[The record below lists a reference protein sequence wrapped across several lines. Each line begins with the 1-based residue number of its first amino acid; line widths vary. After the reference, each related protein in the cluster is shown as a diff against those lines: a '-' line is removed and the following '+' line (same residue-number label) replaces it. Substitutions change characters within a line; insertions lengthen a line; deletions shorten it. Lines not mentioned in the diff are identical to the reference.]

1 MSFKEFNLDNQLIQG
16 IEAMGFEKP
25 TPIQE
30 KVMPGILE
38 GRDVI
43 ATAQTGTGKTAAFLL
58 PIVNK
63 IITSKHDDHI
73 KALIIVPTR
82 ELAIQIDQ
90 NLEGLAYFTR
100 ISSLPVY
107 GGGAGELFV
116 REKNALIHGADIV
129 TCTPGRMQ
137 AHLKMG
143 YVSFKDLQ
151 FLVLDEADRML
162 DMGFYDDIMNII
174 AHLPVKR
181 QNLLFSATMPAKFR
195 DLARKVTNDPLEISV
210 AISKPPEKILQVA
223 FVVYENQKIPLLKHV
238 LNAKH
243 LRSVIVFCS
252 KKIVAKELN
261 RELKKAGFS
270 SYDIHSDLDQAT
282 RNTVITSFK
291 NKQHLVLVATDIV
304 SRGIDVE
311 DIDLV
316 INYDVPSDGED
327 YVHRIGRTARAE
339 SRGAAFTFITKEDQ
353 RKFHN
358 IEKLLG
364 KPVSK
369 AKLPE
374 SIGAGPEYNPEQF
387 DHKKKNKKRFSEKKR
402 SFEKNKTKS
411 HPGKKGSH
419 SDRKK
424 THSRHKDSHSRNR

>member
-1 MSFKEFNLDNQLIQG
+1 MSFKKFNLDDRLIQG
-16 IEAMGFEKP
+16 IGSMGFEKP

-30 KVMPGILE
+30 QVIPAILD
-38 GRDVI
+38 GKDMI

-90 NLEGLAYFTR
+90 NLEGLAYFTH

-107 GGGAGELFV
+107 GGGAGELYV

-143 YVSFKDLQ
+143 YVSFKDLKY
-151 FLVLDEADRML
+151 LVLDEADRML

-174 AHLPVKR
+174 SHLPGKR
-181 QNLLFSATMPAKFR
+181 QNLLFSATMPDKFR
-195 DLARKVTNDPLEISV
+195 ALAKKVANDPQEVNI
-210 AISKPPEKILQVA
+210 AISKPPDKIMQVA
-223 FVVYENQKIPLLKHV
+223 FVIYDNQKVALLKHV

-252 KKIVAKELN
+252 KKVIAKELN

-270 SYDIHSDLDQAT
+270 SYDIHSDLDQET
-282 RNTVITSFK
+282 RNKVITSFK
-291 NKQHLVLVATDIV
+291 NKQHMVLVATDIV
-304 SRGIDVE
+304 SRGIDVD
-311 DIDLV
+311 DIDLI

-327 YVHRIGRTARAE
+327 YVHRVGRTARAE
-339 SRGAAFTFITKEDQ
+339 SKGAAFTFINKEDQ
-353 RKFHN
+353 QKFSG

-369 AKLPE
+369 AKLPDFLGE
-374 SIGAGPEYNPEQF
+374 GPVYNPKPDRAYKKKKKF
-387 DHKKKNKKRFSEKKR
+387 HSGKKKNKKHFKR
-402 SFEKNKTKS
+402 K
-411 HPGKKGSH
+411 
-419 SDRKK
+419 
-424 THSRHKDSHSRNR
+424 

>member
-1 MSFKEFNLDNQLIQG
+1 
-16 IEAMGFEKP
+16 MGFENP

-30 KVMPGILE
+30 QVIPAILE
-38 GRDVI
+38 GKDLI

-63 IITSKHDDHI
+63 IITTKHDDHI

-90 NLEGLAYFTR
+90 HLEGLSYFTH

-107 GGGAGELFV
+107 GGGAGDLFL
-116 REKNALIHGADIV
+116 REKKALIHGADIV

-143 YVSFKDLQ
+143 YVSFKDLKY
-151 FLVLDEADRML
+151 LVLDEADRML

-174 AHLPVKR
+174 SHLPEKR
-181 QNLLFSATMPAKFR
+181 QNLLFSATMPDKFR
-195 DLARKVTNDPLEISV
+195 ALAKKVANDPLEVNI
-210 AISKPPEKILQVA
+210 AISKPPDKILQVG
-223 FVVYENQKIPLLKHV
+223 FVVYDNQKVALLKHV

-243 LRSVIVFCS
+243 LKSVIVFCS
-252 KKIVAKELN
+252 KKVIAKELN

-270 SYDIHSDLDQAT
+270 SYDIHSDLDQET
-282 RNTVITSFK
+282 RNKVITSFK
-291 NKQHLVLVATDIV
+291 NKQHMVLVATDIV
-304 SRGIDVE
+304 SRGIDVD

-316 INYDVPSDGED
+316 INYEVPSDGED
-327 YVHRIGRTARAE
+327 YVHRVGRTARAE
-339 SRGAAFTFITKEDQ
+339 SKGAAFTFINKEDQ
-353 RKFHN
+353 QKFSN

-374 SIGAGPEYNPEQF
+374 SLGEGPAYDPKPERGKK
-387 DHKKKNKKRFSEKKR
+387 HKKK
-402 SFEKNKTKS
+402 S
-411 HPGKKGSH
+411 HSGKKKH
-419 SDRKK
+419 KKPFRKK
-424 THSRHKDSHSRNR
+424 

>member
-1 MSFKEFNLDNQLIQG
+1 MSFLQFNLDDRLIQG
-16 IEAMGFEKP
+16 IDSMGFKNP
-25 TPIQE
+25 TPIQQQ
-30 KVMPGILE
+30 VIPGILE

-58 PIVNK
+58 PIVNR
-63 IITSKHDDHI
+63 IITASKHDDHI

-90 NLEGLAYFTR
+90 NLEGLAYYTH

-107 GGGAGELFV
+107 GGGVGELYL
-116 REKNALIHGADIV
+116 REKKALEHGADIV

-143 YVSFKDLQ
+143 YVSFKDLKY
-151 FLVLDEADRML
+151 LVLDEADRML

-174 AHLPVKR
+174 SNLPSHR

-195 DLARKVTNDPLEISV
+195 ELARKVARDPLEINV
-210 AISKPPEKILQVA
+210 AVSKPPEKILQVA
-223 FVVYENQKIPLLKHV
+223 FIVHDQQKLPLLKHL

-243 LRSVIVFCS
+243 LRSVIIFCS
-252 KKIVAKELN
+252 KKVKAKELN
-261 RELKKAGFS
+261 RELNKAGFS
-270 SYDIHSDLDQAT
+270 SFDIHSDLDQQT
-282 RNTVITSFK
+282 RNKVITSFK
-291 NKQHLVLVATDIV
+291 NKQHTILVATDIM

-327 YVHRIGRTARAE
+327 YVHRVGRTARAE
-339 SRGAAFTFITKEDQ
+339 SKGAAFTFVNMEDQ
-353 RKFHN
+353 RKFKS

-374 SIGAGPEYNPEQF
+374 FLGSGPEYNSKTG
-387 DHKKKNKKRFSEKKR
+387 DKKSKNKKFQ
-402 SFEKNKTKS
+402 
-411 HPGKKGSH
+411 PP
-419 SDRKK
+419 RKK
-424 THSRHKDSHSRNR
+424 FNKHKQKD

>member
-1 MSFKEFNLDNQLIQG
+1 MSFKKFNLDDRLIQG
-16 IEAMGFEKP
+16 IDSMGFENP

-30 KVMPGILE
+30 QVIPAILD
-38 GRDVI
+38 GKDMI

-63 IITSKHDDHI
+63 IITTKHDDHI

-90 NLEGLAYFTR
+90 NLEGLAYFTH

-107 GGGAGELFV
+107 GGGAGDLFL
-116 REKNALIHGADIV
+116 REKKALIHGADIV

-143 YVSFKDLQ
+143 YVSFKDLKC
-151 FLVLDEADRML
+151 LVLDEADRML

-174 AHLPVKR
+174 SHLPEKR
-181 QNLLFSATMPAKFR
+181 QNLLFSATMPDKFR
-195 DLARKVTNDPLEISV
+195 SLAKKVANDPQEVNI
-210 AISKPPEKILQVA
+210 AISKPPDRILQVA
-223 FVVYENQKIPLLKHV
+223 FVVYDKQKVELLKHV

-252 KKIVAKELN
+252 KKIMAKELN

-270 SYDIHSDLDQAT
+270 SYDIHSDLDQET
-282 RNTVITSFK
+282 RNEVITSFK
-291 NKQHLVLVATDIV
+291 NKQHMVLVATDIV
-304 SRGIDVE
+304 SRGIDVD

-327 YVHRIGRTARAE
+327 YVHRVGRTARAE
-339 SRGAAFTFITKEDQ
+339 SKGAAFTFINIEDQ
-353 RKFHN
+353 QKFSV

-374 SIGAGPEYNPEQF
+374 FLGEGPAYDPKPAWGKQHKKKF
-387 DHKKKNKKRFSEKKR
+387 HSGKKKNKKHFKK
-402 SFEKNKTKS
+402 K
-411 HPGKKGSH
+411 
-419 SDRKK
+419 
-424 THSRHKDSHSRNR
+424 

>member
-1 MSFKEFNLDNQLIQG
+1 
-16 IEAMGFEKP
+16 
-25 TPIQE
+25 
-30 KVMPGILE
+30 
-38 GRDVI
+38 
-43 ATAQTGTGKTAAFLL
+43 L
-58 PIVNK
+58 PIVNR

-90 NLEGLAYFTR
+90 NLEGLAYFTP

-107 GGGAGELFV
+107 GGGVGELFV

-143 YVSFKDLQ
+143 YVNFDDLQ
-151 FLVLDEADRML
+151 YLVLDEADRML

-174 AHLPVKR
+174 SHLPQKR
-181 QNLLFSATMPAKFR
+181 QNLLFSATMPNKFR
-195 DLARKVTNDPLEISV
+195 ELAKKVVQDPMEVNV
-210 AISKPPEKILQVA
+210 AISKPPEKILQVS
-223 FVVYENQKIPLLKHV
+223 FIIYENQKLSLLKH
-238 LNAKH
+238 LLIAKH

-252 KKIVAKELN
+252 KKIKAKELN
-261 RELKKAGFS
+261 RELTKAGFS
-270 SYDIHSDLDQAT
+270 SFDIHSDLDQAT
-282 RNTVITSFK
+282 RNKVITSFK
-291 NKQHLVLVATDIV
+291 NKQHMILVATDIM

-327 YVHRIGRTARAE
+327 YVHRVGRTARAE
-339 SRGAAFTFITKEDQ
+339 SKGAAFTFVNVEDQ
-353 RKFHN
+353 QKFAR

-374 SIGAGPEYNPEQF
+374 FLGEGPEYNPKPH
-387 DHKKKNKKRFSEKKR
+387 HKKKKEKRFHKPKKKLKKPH
-402 SFEKNKTKS
+402 SK
-411 HPGKKGSH
+411 GKP
-419 SDRKK
+419 KK
-424 THSRHKDSHSRNR
+424 H

>member
-1 MSFKEFNLDNQLIQG
+1 LSFLNFNLDDRLIQG
-16 IEAMGFEKP
+16 IESMGFKNP

-30 KVMPGILE
+30 QVIPGILK
-38 GRDVI
+38 GNDII

-58 PIVNK
+58 PIVNR
-63 IITSKHDDHI
+63 IITTKHDDHI

-90 NLEGLAYFTR
+90 NLEGLAYFTH

-107 GGGAGELFV
+107 GGGAGDLFL
-116 REKNALIHGADIV
+116 REKKALMHGSDIV

-151 FLVLDEADRML
+151 YLVLDEADRML

-174 AHLPVKR
+174 SHLPVRR
-181 QNLLFSATMPAKFR
+181 QNLLFSATMPNKFR
-195 DLARKVTNDPLEISV
+195 DLAKKVTNNPQEINISM
-210 AISKPPEKILQVA
+210 SKPPEKILQVS
-223 FVVYENQKIPLLKHV
+223 FIIYENQKLPLLKHV

-243 LRSVIVFCS
+243 LKSVLIFCS
-252 KKIVAKELN
+252 KKVKAKELN
-261 RELKKAGFS
+261 RELTKAGFS
-270 SYDIHSDLDQAT
+270 SYDIHSDLDQET
-282 RNTVITSFK
+282 RNRVITSFK
-291 NKQHLVLVATDIV
+291 NKQHTILVATDIM

-327 YVHRIGRTARAE
+327 YVHRVGRTARAE
-339 SRGAAFTFITKEDQ
+339 SKGAAFTFVNVDDQ
-353 RKFHN
+353 QKFSY

-369 AKLPE
+369 ARLPE
-374 SIGAGPEYNPEQF
+374 FLGDGPEYNPRSGSR
-387 DHKKKNKKRFSEKKR
+387 KKNVRKFNKPNKKRGNSHQRNKVNKKR
-402 SFEKNKTKS
+402 
-411 HPGKKGSH
+411 
-419 SDRKK
+419 
-424 THSRHKDSHSRNR
+424 

>member
-1 MSFKEFNLDNQLIQG
+1 MSFIKFNLDDRLIQG
-16 IEAMGFEKP
+16 IESMGFEKP

-30 KVMPGILE
+30 QVIPGILD
-38 GRDVI
+38 GQDII

-58 PIVNK
+58 PIVNR

-90 NLEGLAYFTR
+90 NLEGLSYFTH

-107 GGGAGELFV
+107 GGGVGELFL
-116 REKNALIHGADIV
+116 REKKALVHGADIV

-137 AHLKMG
+137 AHIKMG
-143 YVSFKDLQ
+143 YVNFDDLQ
-151 FLVLDEADRML
+151 YLVLDEADRML

-174 AHLPVKR
+174 SHLPEKR
-181 QNLLFSATMPAKFR
+181 QNLLFSATMPGKFR
-195 DLARKVTNDPLEISV
+195 DLGRKVANNPLEV
-210 AISKPPEKILQVA
+210 NVEISKPPEKILQVC
-223 FVVYENQKIPLLKHV
+223 FILYEKQKLSLLKH
-238 LNAKH
+238 LLIAKH

-252 KKIVAKELN
+252 KKIKAKELN

-270 SYDIHSDLDQAT
+270 SFDIHSDLDQAT
-282 RNTVITSFK
+282 RNKVITSFK
-291 NKQHLVLVATDIV
+291 NKQHMILVATDIV

-327 YVHRIGRTARAE
+327 YVHRVGRTARAE
-339 SRGAAFTFITKEDQ
+339 SKGAAFTFVNVEDQ
-353 RKFHN
+353 QKFAN

-369 AKLPE
+369 AKLPDFLE
-374 SIGAGPEYNPEQF
+374 EGPEYKPKTSHQ
-387 DHKKKNKKRFSEKKR
+387 KKKGKKFHK
-402 SFEKNKTKS
+402 
-411 HPGKKGSH
+411 PGKKH
-419 SDRKK
+419 KK
-424 THSRHKDSHSRNR
+424 PHFKHKGKKH

>member
-1 MSFKEFNLDNQLIQG
+1 MSFKKFNLDDRLIQG
-16 IEAMGFEKP
+16 IGSMGFEKP

-30 KVMPGILE
+30 QVIPAILD
-38 GRDVI
+38 GKDMI

-90 NLEGLAYFTR
+90 NLEGLAYFTH

-107 GGGAGELFV
+107 GGGAGDLYV

-143 YVSFKDLQ
+143 YVSFKDLKY
-151 FLVLDEADRML
+151 LVLDEADRML

-174 AHLPVKR
+174 SHLPGKR
-181 QNLLFSATMPAKFR
+181 QNLLFSATMPDKFR
-195 DLARKVTNDPLEISV
+195 ALAKKVANDPQEVNI
-210 AISKPPEKILQVA
+210 AISKPPDKIMQVA
-223 FVVYENQKIPLLKHV
+223 FVIYDNQKVALLKHV

-252 KKIVAKELN
+252 KKVIAKELN

-270 SYDIHSDLDQAT
+270 SYDIHSDLDQET
-282 RNTVITSFK
+282 RNKVITSFK
-291 NKQHLVLVATDIV
+291 NKQHMVLVATDIV
-304 SRGIDVE
+304 SRGIDVD
-311 DIDLV
+311 DIDLI

-327 YVHRIGRTARAE
+327 YVHRVGRTARAE
-339 SRGAAFTFITKEDQ
+339 SKGAAFTFINKEDQ
-353 RKFHN
+353 QKFSG

-369 AKLPE
+369 AKLPDFLGE
-374 SIGAGPEYNPEQF
+374 GPVYDPKPDRAYKKKKKF
-387 DHKKKNKKRFSEKKR
+387 HSGKKKNKKHFKR
-402 SFEKNKTKS
+402 K
-411 HPGKKGSH
+411 
-419 SDRKK
+419 
-424 THSRHKDSHSRNR
+424 

>member
-1 MSFKEFNLDNQLIQG
+1 LSFKKFNLDDRLIQG
-16 IEAMGFEKP
+16 IGSMGFEKP

-30 KVMPGILE
+30 QVIPAILD
-38 GRDVI
+38 GKDMI

-90 NLEGLAYFTR
+90 NLEGLAYFTH

-107 GGGAGELFV
+107 GGGAGDLYV

-143 YVSFKDLQ
+143 YVSFKDLKY
-151 FLVLDEADRML
+151 LVLDEADRML

-174 AHLPVKR
+174 SHLPGKR
-181 QNLLFSATMPAKFR
+181 QNLLFSATMPDKFR
-195 DLARKVTNDPLEISV
+195 ALAKKVANDPQEVNI
-210 AISKPPEKILQVA
+210 AISKPPDKIMQVA
-223 FVVYENQKIPLLKHV
+223 FVIYDNQKVALLKHV

-252 KKIVAKELN
+252 KKVIAKELN

-270 SYDIHSDLDQAT
+270 SYDIHSDLDQET
-282 RNTVITSFK
+282 RNKVITSFK
-291 NKQHLVLVATDIV
+291 NKQHMVLVATDIV
-304 SRGIDVE
+304 SRGIDVD
-311 DIDLV
+311 DIDLI

-327 YVHRIGRTARAE
+327 YVHRVGRTARAE
-339 SRGAAFTFITKEDQ
+339 SKGAAFTFINKEDQ
-353 RKFHN
+353 QKFSG

-369 AKLPE
+369 AKLPDFLGE
-374 SIGAGPEYNPEQF
+374 GPVYNPKPDRAYKKKKKF
-387 DHKKKNKKRFSEKKR
+387 HSGKKKNKKHFKR
-402 SFEKNKTKS
+402 K
-411 HPGKKGSH
+411 
-419 SDRKK
+419 
-424 THSRHKDSHSRNR
+424 

>member
-1 MSFKEFNLDNQLIQG
+1 MSFKKFNLDDRLIQG
-16 IEAMGFEKP
+16 IGSMGFEKP

-30 KVMPGILE
+30 QVIPAILD
-38 GRDVI
+38 GKDMI

-90 NLEGLAYFTR
+90 NLEGLAYFTH

-107 GGGAGELFV
+107 GGGAGDLYV

-143 YVSFKDLQ
+143 YVSFKDLKY
-151 FLVLDEADRML
+151 LVLDEADRML

-174 AHLPVKR
+174 SHLPGKR
-181 QNLLFSATMPAKFR
+181 QNLLFSATMPDKFR
-195 DLARKVTNDPLEISV
+195 ALAKKVANDPQEVNI
-210 AISKPPEKILQVA
+210 AISKPPDKIMQVA
-223 FVVYENQKIPLLKHV
+223 FVIYDNQKVALLKHV

-252 KKIVAKELN
+252 KKVIAKELN

-270 SYDIHSDLDQAT
+270 SYDIHSDLDQET
-282 RNTVITSFK
+282 RNKVITSFK
-291 NKQHLVLVATDIV
+291 NKQHMVLVATDIV
-304 SRGIDVE
+304 SRGIDVD
-311 DIDLV
+311 DIDLI

-327 YVHRIGRTARAE
+327 YVHRVGRTARAE
-339 SRGAAFTFITKEDQ
+339 SKGAAFTFINKEDQ
-353 RKFHN
+353 QKFSG

-369 AKLPE
+369 AKLPDFLGE
-374 SIGAGPEYNPEQF
+374 GPVYNPKPDRAYKKKKKF
-387 DHKKKNKKRFSEKKR
+387 HSGKKKNKKHFKR
-402 SFEKNKTKS
+402 K
-411 HPGKKGSH
+411 
-419 SDRKK
+419 
-424 THSRHKDSHSRNR
+424 

>member
-1 MSFKEFNLDNQLIQG
+1 LSFLKFNLDDRLIQG
-16 IEAMGFEKP
+16 IESMGFEKP
-25 TPIQE
+25 TSIQE
-30 KVMPGILE
+30 DVIPGIME
-38 GRDVI
+38 GRDII

-58 PIVNK
+58 PIVNN

-90 NLEGLAYFTR
+90 NLEGLAYFTH

-107 GGGAGELFV
+107 GGGVGELFL
-116 REKNALIHGADIV
+116 REKKALLHGADIV

-143 YVSFKDLQ
+143 YVSLKDLKY
-151 FLVLDEADRML
+151 LVLDEADRML

-174 AHLPVKR
+174 SFLPARR
-181 QNLLFSATMPAKFR
+181 QNLLFSATMPNKFR
-195 DLARKVTNDPLEISV
+195 ELARKVTHDPLEVNV
-210 AISKPPEKILQVA
+210 AISKPPENILQVS
-223 FVVYENQKIPLLKHV
+223 FIIHENQKLPLLKHV

-243 LRSVIVFCS
+243 LKSVLVFCS
-252 KKIVAKELN
+252 KKIKAKELN
-261 RELKKAGFS
+261 RELTRAGFS
-270 SYDIHSDLDQAT
+270 SFDIHSDLDQAT
-282 RNTVITSFK
+282 RNRVINSFK
-291 NKQHLVLVATDIV
+291 NKQHTILVATDIM

-327 YVHRIGRTARAE
+327 YVHRVGRTARAE
-339 SRGAAFTFITKEDQ
+339 SKGAAFTFVTKEDQ
-353 RKFHN
+353 QKFYN

-369 AKLPE
+369 AKLPDFLGE
-374 SIGAGPEYNPEQF
+374 GPEYNPKTHQSKKMGKKF
-387 DHKKKNKKRFSEKKR
+387 HKHKKKHKKPHPINKAKKR
-402 SFEKNKTKS
+402 
-411 HPGKKGSH
+411 
-419 SDRKK
+419 
-424 THSRHKDSHSRNR
+424 

>member
-1 MSFKEFNLDNQLIQG
+1 MSFKKFDLDDRLIQG
-16 IEAMGFEKP
+16 IDSMGFENP

-30 KVMPGILE
+30 QVIPAILE
-38 GRDVI
+38 GKDMI

-63 IITSKHDDHI
+63 IITTKHDDHI

-90 NLEGLAYFTR
+90 NLEGLAYFTH

-107 GGGAGELFV
+107 GGGAGDLFL
-116 REKNALIHGADIV
+116 REKKALIHGADIV

-143 YVSFKDLQ
+143 YVSFKDLKY
-151 FLVLDEADRML
+151 LVLDEADRML

-174 AHLPVKR
+174 SHLPEKR
-181 QNLLFSATMPAKFR
+181 QNLLFSATMPDKFR
-195 DLARKVTNDPLEISV
+195 SLAKKVANDPLEVNI
-210 AISKPPEKILQVA
+210 AISKPPDRILQIG
-223 FVVYENQKIPLLKHV
+223 FVVYDNQKVALLKHV

-243 LRSVIVFCS
+243 LKSVIVFCS
-252 KKIVAKELN
+252 KKVMAKELN

-270 SYDIHSDLDQAT
+270 SYDIHSDLDQET
-282 RNTVITSFK
+282 RNKVITSFK
-291 NKQHLVLVATDIV
+291 NKQHKVLVATDIV
-304 SRGIDVE
+304 SRGIDVD

-327 YVHRIGRTARAE
+327 YVHRVGRTARAE
-339 SRGAAFTFITKEDQ
+339 SKGAAFTFINKEDQ
-353 RKFHN
+353 QKFSN

-374 SIGAGPEYNPEQF
+374 SLGEGPAYDPKPERGKKYKKKF
-387 DHKKKNKKRFSEKKR
+387 HSGKKKNKKHF
-402 SFEKNKTKS
+402 
-411 HPGKKGSH
+411 
-419 SDRKK
+419 RKK
-424 THSRHKDSHSRNR
+424 

>member
-1 MSFKEFNLDNQLIQG
+1 LSFKKFNLDDRLIQG
-16 IEAMGFEKP
+16 IGSMGFEKP

-30 KVMPGILE
+30 QVIPAILD
-38 GRDVI
+38 GKDMI

-90 NLEGLAYFTR
+90 NLEGLAYFTH

-107 GGGAGELFV
+107 GGGAGDLYV

-143 YVSFKDLQ
+143 YVSFKDLKY
-151 FLVLDEADRML
+151 LVLDEADRML

-174 AHLPVKR
+174 SHLPGKR
-181 QNLLFSATMPAKFR
+181 QNLLFSATMPDKFR
-195 DLARKVTNDPLEISV
+195 ALAKKVANDPQEVNI
-210 AISKPPEKILQVA
+210 AISKPPDKIMQVA
-223 FVVYENQKIPLLKHV
+223 FVIYDNQKVALLKHV

-252 KKIVAKELN
+252 KKVIAKELN

-270 SYDIHSDLDQAT
+270 SYDIHSDLDQET
-282 RNTVITSFK
+282 RNKVITSFK
-291 NKQHLVLVATDIV
+291 NKQHMVLVATDIV
-304 SRGIDVE
+304 SRGIDVD
-311 DIDLV
+311 DIDLI

-327 YVHRIGRTARAE
+327 YVHRVGRTARAE
-339 SRGAAFTFITKEDQ
+339 SKGAAFTFINKEDQ
-353 RKFHN
+353 QKFSG

-369 AKLPE
+369 AKLPDFLGE
-374 SIGAGPEYNPEQF
+374 GPVYNPKPDRAYKKKKKFHSE
-387 DHKKKNKKRFSEKKR
+387 KKKNKKHFKR
-402 SFEKNKTKS
+402 K
-411 HPGKKGSH
+411 
-419 SDRKK
+419 
-424 THSRHKDSHSRNR
+424 